1 VSLLGTT
8 GKTPESI
15 QFVRSWL
22 NNLVTAGADLSLYTL
37 QMDKIDWREDTVGA
51 PNLLTYDELAL
62 IAQLNNANQ
71 LKGYIVLKD
80 TGAELTSQQLNNI
93 KSWFGDTVFTKN
105 SSGLVVDHKKNYV

>member
-1 VSLLGTT
+1 
-8 GKTPESI
+8 
-15 QFVRSWL
+15 
-22 NNLVTAGADLSLYTL
+22 
-37 QMDKIDWREDTVGA
+37 MDKIDWREDTVGA
-51 PNLLTYDELAL
+51 SNLLTYDELAL